1 MDLALATN
9 LLGLL
14 GDPSRVRLIAVL
26 AREELSVAELVEVL
40 GLAQSRVSTHLARL
54 RDAGVV
60 RDRREGTSSFY
71 SLAEG
76 TMPEPARKVLEL
88 VRGEVKDATLE
99 ADARQAEKIVKRRR
113 AASWPESVAGHM
125 ERHYSPGRTWESMA
139 RGVLGLMR
147 LGDVLD
153 VGCGDGTIAALLA
166 PHAETVTCVD
176 RSERMIDAAR
186 QRLAHVEHAR
196 FQVCDAAALPFAD
209 ASFDDVLL
217 FHVLSC
223 TPEPEAVLR
232 EAARVLRPGGR
243 VALVALDR
251 HEHLD
256 LTSAYGHVHAG
267 FAPKKLASMLGAAG
281 LHVHACEVTS
291 RERREPYLQV
301 VSASASKRAPASRKR

>member
-14 GDPSRVRLIAVL
+14 GDSSRVRLIAVL

-125 ERHYSPGRTWESMA
+125 ERHYSPGRT
-139 RGVLGLMR
+139 
-147 LGDVLD
+147 
-153 VGCGDGTIAALLA
+153 
-166 PHAETVTCVD
+166 
-176 RSERMIDAAR
+176 
-186 QRLAHVEHAR
+186 
-196 FQVCDAAALPFAD
+196 
-209 ASFDDVLL
+209 
-217 FHVLSC
+217 
-223 TPEPEAVLR
+223 
-232 EAARVLRPGGR
+232 
-243 VALVALDR
+243 
-251 HEHLD
+251 
-256 LTSAYGHVHAG
+256 
-267 FAPKKLASMLGAAG
+267 
-281 LHVHACEVTS
+281 
-291 RERREPYLQV
+291 
-301 VSASASKRAPASRKR
+301 